1 MILIQLNTVCCYFCS
16 ASSGE
21 DLRRFKEKFKLA
33 AKSESDTDDVTE
45 SAIDSGVEL
54 MQQALVTSDEEWVEF
69 LFLSNQASLRESI
82 LFYLCLCEPETR

>member
-1 MILIQLNTVCCYFCS
+1 MSVCCYFCS

-69 LFLSNQASLRESI
+69 LFLSCHASFHESI
-82 LFYLCLCEPETR
+82 LLCLCETETR